1 MKKVK
6 YILGNVFLCEKTG
19 NTVVF
24 IDERDVRAHVW
35 DTTLNVEGYPYL
47 HDLVAVYTAS
57 GKHKR
62 AITKIPKNLLPIEAI
77 KPKPVFDVQDKLD
90 KFTKAVMGKIGVSSW
105 LSVED
110 GKFKQYVDRIC
121 HASIA
126 SNGIVISRHW
136 EPIVHKYEVMSDEC
150 KERYKRWFDYVINRS
165 PWKHVFLTK
174 DFDTALKSHV
184 EIDVDAINYQVMGG
198 ITALRMGH
206 EFPDIVKAYC
216 QFLDD
221 GFNEHDAFAMSGF
234 LDNVYSLKFMTEG
247 HTVFKNNH
255 CIKGMFSFMHNGYA
269 KARAVALPF
278 KTHRRVG
285 WSFEIQSNI
294 AKEVHHKTRDVP
306 FITQEN
312 VAGWSRVNKC
322 NKERLIEY
330 VQNQEW
336 KSND

>member
-6 YILGNVFLCEKTG
+6 YILGNVFNDVITG
-19 NTVVF
+19 ALVVF
-24 IDERDVRAHVW
+24 IKQGEACVHVW
-35 DTTLNVEGYPYL
+35 NTVTNSEKRVNSF
-47 HDLVAVYTAS
+47 DLIPVYTDS
-57 GKHKR
+57 GKQKR

-77 KPKPVFDVQDKLD
+77 KPKPVDDVQRELD
-90 KFTKAVMGKIGVSSW
+90 KFTKAVMGKTGVSNW

-121 HASIA
+121 HAGIA
-126 SNGIVISRHW
+126 YNGIVISRHW
-136 EPIVHKYEVMSDEC
+136 EPVVHKYAMMRVER

-165 PWKHVFLTK
+165 PWKHVFITK

-184 EIDVDAINYQVMGG
+184 EIDVNVINYQVMGG

-221 GFNEHDAFAMSGF
+221 GFNEHDAFAMAGF

-247 HTVFKNNH
+247 HTVFKNTH

-269 KARAVALPF
+269 KPRAVDLPF

-294 AKEVHHKTRDVP
+294 AKDVHHKTRDVP
-306 FITQEN
+306 FITQDKKD
-312 VAGWSRVNKC
+312 GWSYVNKC
-322 NKERLIEY
+322 NKKRLIEY
-330 VQNQEW
+330 IQNQEW